1 MKNISVNELIKL
13 SSDEQW
19 KWVKLQYWYN
29 NEEFVQSLYEAKV
42 TAMAVPNLEEN
53 LIEYLTN
60 YKDYGS
66 SSMLKDKGFISIERE
81 NELEE
86 LGNFTELEKTQL
98 KECLVDDAL
107 DNCDVHEARTL
118 SFTLDNKNILV
129 TFQGSNHP
137 QGGFDA
143 NFLGIFETEIE
154 IEKAMSN
161 IGVVIDNFLAS
172 S

>member
-1 MKNISVNELIKL
+1 MKSISVKELLKL

-19 KWVKLQYWYN
+19 KWVKLQDWFN
-29 NEEFVQSLYEAKV
+29 DEEFEQSLYEAKV
-42 TAMAVPNLEEN
+42 TAMAIPSLEED
-53 LIEYLTN
+53 LLDYLTN

-66 SSMLKDKGFISIERE
+66 SSMLKDKGFISIERQ
-81 NELEE
+81 NELEK
-86 LGNFTELEKTQL
+86 LGNFSELEKTQL
-98 KECLVDDAL
+98 KECLLDNAL

>member
-19 KWVKLQYWYN
+19 KWVKLQDWYN

-107 DNCDVHEARTL
+107 DSCDVHEAKTL
-118 SFTLDNKNILV
+118 SFTVDDKNILI
-129 TFQGSNHP
+129 TFHGNNHP
-137 QGGFDA
+137 QAGFDA
-143 NFLGIFETEIE
+143 NFLGIFETELE

-161 IGVVIDNFLAS
+161 IGVVIDNFWDF
-172 S
+172 